1 MTLPDRDAARDWIG
15 RTVVDRDGAE
25 IGVCAALLADEA
37 TGLPEWM
44 YAERDEVTVVVPL
57 LDATGSGD
65 RVQVTVTRVDADDAP
80 RFGPARELSQDQEA
94 ELYRHYRIDYS
105 TATSDSL
112 LPAEAEA
119 EPAGV
124 EPAGVEPAKTAPTG
138 TAPTGTAPTGTAPTG
153 SAPTGTTPTGSAP
166 ARSGSPGSA
175 PDATAGQSATGGVAP
190 RGRGAAAA
198 VAALA
203 ALAAAVAV
211 VLRLRRGSFPGSVRL
226 LRRAT
231 PPPRSAAQRALA
243 GTAAARARVGQAA
256 AGTGPALEASG
267 RLVRHAA
274 SAGAEAVRTY
284 TDAATARLAPVL
296 ATTGRTAWQAA
307 RAGTDSAVR
316 ATDAAALAAA
326 SAVPRVAAGAVG
338 AGRAGLR
345 AVLTLGAAAGAV
357 PEVVAGTGE
366 RLEKGWRRVMG
377 RVSLGLGFGVGYVLG
392 ARAGRARYEQI
403 RQAAAGVMGRPEVQ
417 QTLEQVRAAAPAP
430 LQGGLDKLSG
440 RGSGRAGT
448 GSGRRPGRQSTG
460 TGTGDVETVAV
471 AETDVVVTPPPPTA
485 GTGGPRGTDGALP
498 DPLIPPTKS
507 DDGPAGRA

>member
-112 LPAEAEA
+112 LPAEAAA

-124 EPAGVEPAKTAPTG
+124 EPAATAPTE
-138 TAPTGTAPTGTAPTG
+138 TAPTETAR
-153 SAPTGTTPTGSAP
+153 TGTTPTGPAPTGSAP
-166 ARSGSPGSA
+166 ARTGSPGSA
-175 PDATAGQSATGGVAP
+175 PDATAGQPATGGVAQ

-203 ALAAAVAV
+203 ALAAVVAV

-256 AGTGPALEASG
+256 ARTGPALEASG

-274 SAGAEAVRTY
+274 SGGAEAVRTY
-284 TDAATARLAPVL
+284 TDVATARLAPVL
-296 ATTGRTAWQAA
+296 ATTGRTAWQAT

-345 AVLTLGAAAGAV
+345 AVLALGAAAEAV

-377 RVSLGLGFGVGYVLG
+377 RMSLGLGFGVGYVLG

-440 RGSGRAGT
+440 RGSGRPGT
-448 GSGRRPGRQSTG
+448 GSGRRSGRQSTG
-460 TGTGDVETVAV
+460 TGTRDVETVAV